1 MTPVDLLPLHLGSKA
16 QGTVRVP
23 GSKSL
28 SNRLLLLAAVAKGE
42 TILTHL
48 LNSDDIQRMRDALAA
63 LGVKTENREGG
74 PLDRRRR
81 RRSKA
86 PSAEPLHLHL
96 GNAGTAMRP
105 LTALLAHGEGSFVLD
120 GDPRMRERP
129 LEPLVD
135 ALRTLGPTSP
145 ISAMRATRPSRSKAA
160 PSPAVRSASMAR
172 SRASSLR
179 P

>member
-28 SNRLLLLAAVAKGE
+28 SNRLLLLAAMAKGE

-74 PLDRRRR
+74 LWIDGAGGRL
-81 RRSKA
+81 KA

-105 LTALLAHGEGSFVLD
+105 LA
-120 GDPRMRERP
+120 
-129 LEPLVD
+129 
-135 ALRTLGPTSP
+135 
-145 ISAMRATRPSRSKAA
+145 RA
-160 PSPAVRSASMAR
+160 AR
-172 SRASSLR
+172 
-179 P
+179 